1 MISGIVTAILIIAF
15 LIMVVWA
22 WSDKR
27 KDDFEHM
34 SNLPLEDDNADL
46 TKNKGD
52 QNGNV

>member
-15 LIMVVWA
+15 LAMVLWA

-27 KDDFEHM
+27 KDDFEHL
-34 SNLPLEDDNADL
+34 SNLPLEEDKSDSNY
-46 TKNKGD
+46 NKGE